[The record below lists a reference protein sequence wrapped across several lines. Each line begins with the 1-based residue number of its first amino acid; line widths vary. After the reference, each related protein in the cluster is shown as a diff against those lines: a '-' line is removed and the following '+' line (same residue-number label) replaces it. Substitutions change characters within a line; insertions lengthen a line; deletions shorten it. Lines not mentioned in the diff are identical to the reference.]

1 MIHWRAPSSI
11 GPATTPTTTTIQV
24 SSIGPSSSTPGGR
37 SGIRRSSPYDE
48 PFTMRSPTGADRA
61 MTVARVVMPRA
72 TDSAADAPSG
82 TTSAA
87 HMAAATE
94 AGARIRMAVSETVL
108 GTSAAISPIA
118 QKAHRPMVAT
128 SCTDRLRGSRASPKE
143 GPATKGRTSQ
153 ATAVAH
159 RPKC

>member
-1 MIHWRAPSSI
+1 
-11 GPATTPTTTTIQV
+11 
-24 SSIGPSSSTPGGR
+24 
-37 SGIRRSSPYDE
+37 
-48 PFTMRSPTGADRA
+48 
-61 MTVARVVMPRA
+61 MTVASVVMPRA

-94 AGARIRMAVSETVL
+94 AGARMRMAVSDTVL
-108 GTSAAISPIA
+108 GTRAATSPIA
-118 QKAHRPMVAT
+118 QNAQSPMVAT
-128 SCTDRLRGSRASPKE
+128 SCTERLRGSRASPNE

-153 ATAVAH
+153 AIAVAH